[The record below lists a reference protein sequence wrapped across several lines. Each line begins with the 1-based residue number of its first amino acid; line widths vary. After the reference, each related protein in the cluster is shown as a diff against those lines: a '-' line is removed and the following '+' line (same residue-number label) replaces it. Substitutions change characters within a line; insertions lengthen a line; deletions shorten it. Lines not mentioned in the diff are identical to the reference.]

1 MGNPGVPRMRSGGGL
16 RKMAFVDTEPIEEG
30 ARMGRERAE

>member
-1 MGNPGVPRMRSGGGL
+1 MRSGGGL
-16 RKMAFVDTEPIEEG
+16 RMMAFLEDEPMEEG